1 MRLIAALLA
10 LLPMAVPGAV
20 AQMRTLPL
28 DTERGVIRHIEG
40 PDVTVDGKSARLAP
54 GATIRNR
61 DNLIIVPASLPA
73 EGARA
78 EYVRD
83 AQGMIFR
90 VWLVTSEEA
99 ARDRR
104 KR

>member
-1 MRLIAALLA
+1 MKFIAALLA
-10 LLPMAVPGAV
+10 LLSMAVPCV
-20 AQMRTLPL
+20 AQMRTLPQ

-40 PDVTVDGKSARLAP
+40 VDVTVDGKRARLAP

-61 DNLIIVPASLPA
+61 DNLIIVPTALPE

-78 EYVRD
+78 EYVLD

-90 VWLVTSEEA
+90 VWLLTAEEA